1 VRPAPG
7 QLVVNLGDMMGRWTN
22 DRWRSTVHRVVNPPR
37 EHASGSRR
45 QTVGFFLH
53 PNYDARVA
61 CLPTCADADYPPRYE
76 PILAGEHMLAKL
88 ERRETRAT
96 A

>member
-1 VRPAPG
+1 MCAPP
-7 QLVVNLGDMMGRWTN
+7 LISSS
-22 DRWRSTVHRVVNPPR
+22 STSANPPR
-37 EHASGSRR
+37 ERARGSRR

-61 CLPTCADADYPPRYE
+61 CLPTCTDADHPPRYA

-88 ERRETRAT
+88 ERRESHAAR
-96 A
+96 